1 MSNRGRHRKKFKNC
15 QTIKVYDEITNRF
28 ITYYIETNKIIRI
41 NWDNDKSRK
50 T

>member
-1 MSNRGRHRKKFKNC
+1 MSNRGRHRKKFKNY

-28 ITYYIETNKIIRI
+28 ITYYISIDKLIQI
-41 NWDNDKSRK
+41 NWNNDKSRK